1 MEYVTVRKQLVGLK
15 QKQERCRKPT
25 LQHVNT
31 SSEYQTAVNIY
42 STGEI
47 CTKLVLIFK
56 YISKVFL
63 LIVHLKMQQVKM
75 MCAFFPWMK
84 YPVVMC
90 EGHLSIV
97 NTCLKYPVV
106 TCEGHLSIVNTYL
119 KYPVVM
125 CEGHLSIVN
134 TCLKYP
140 VVTCEGHLSIVN
152 TCLKYPVVM
161 C

>member
-1 MEYVTVRKQLVGLK
+1 MK
-15 QKQERCRKPT
+15 
-25 LQHVNT
+25 NT

-42 STGEI
+42 FTGEI

-63 LIVHLKMQQVKM
+63 LIVHLKMQQVKT
-75 MCAFFPWMK
+75 MCAFFPWM
-84 YPVVMC
+84 
-90 EGHLSIV
+90 
-97 NTCLKYPVV
+97 
-106 TCEGHLSIVNTYL
+106 

-161 C
+161 CGRAPQYCKHLSEISSSNV